1 MKILKEY
8 EFITYEDN
16 TKLHGKIDLLLIG
29 NTSAIIVDYKL
40 RNVTD
45 KAYLKQLAGYK
56 KVIEKKL
63 SLPVTC
69 YLYSI
74 LDSEFIRVML

>member
-1 MKILKEY
+1 MKISKEY

-29 NTSAIIVDYKL
+29 STSAIIVDYKL

-45 KAYLKQLAGYK
+45 KAYLKQLTGYK

-74 LDSEFIRVML
+74 LDSKFIRMM